1 MFSWENPEDRVAIVQ
16 MNADLRHAQLEL
28 LSAQCATHRLRL
40 RFSSQNIARYAQRE
54 TLRKAIEAANGL
66 QEYFSSIDEIIS
78 LEPSNLAVP
87 EISREKVAE
96 AINLVSRYL
105 QKQRDHYYALG
116 KPLDARHRAVLQ
128 PFFSEGLLDQVRVV
142 ESFGNRVPNPS
153 FFTEAKALGF
163 TNLPELTHM
172 PSITFIDV
180 IVFNEHITS
189 QALFHA
195 LVHMVQF
202 QALGLQRYTEAFVR
216 GFLRTHSHVTVPLE
230 AHTFALDS
238 RFATNPAEGFSVEEN
253 VRMWI
258 REGRY

>member
-16 MNADLRHAQLEL
+16 MNAELRHAQLEL

-40 RFSSQNIARYAQRE
+40 RFSNEDIARFAQRD
-54 TLRKAIEAANGL
+54 TLRKAVEAANGL
-66 QEYFSSIDEIIS
+66 HEYFSSINGIASHKSGNIT
-78 LEPSNLAVP
+78 PSELSP
-87 EISREKVAE
+87 EKTAE
-96 AINLVSRYL
+96 AVNLIATYL
-105 QKQRDHYYALG
+105 RKQRERYYPLG
-116 KPLDARHRAVLQ
+116 KSLDARFKIILQ
-128 PFFSEGLLDQVRVV
+128 PFFSEEVLEQVRVV
-142 ESFGNRVPNPS
+142 ELLGNRVPNPS

-163 TNLPELTHM
+163 ANLPEITHM

-189 QALFHA
+189 QALFHG

-202 QALGLQRYTEAFVR
+202 QTLGLQRYTEAFVR

-230 AHTFALDS
+230 AHTFTLDS
-238 RFATNPAEGFSVEEN
+238 KFATNPSEAFSVEEK